1 MSGASVSGASVRGR
15 GLAGTVLKYGIV
27 ITASLVAMIPIL
39 AIVVVSLKS
48 KQEVLEGGPFQ
59 LPRDWLNL
67 ANYQTAFF
75 DGQMASAFVNT
86 AIILVTSVV
95 GTVIIGSMAAYAINR
110 FTFRLK
116 PLVLFLFL
124 LAALVPAVT
133 TQVAT
138 FQVINALGLFNT
150 RYSAILLY
158 MGTDIL
164 SIYIFLQFMRGI
176 PRALDEAALIDG
188 ASHWT
193 IYRRICLPLLKPAIV
208 TVVVIK
214 GVAIYNEFYIPFL
227 YMPARDLG
235 VVSTSLFRFNG
246 PFNADYQV
254 IAAAVVIA
262 MIPTLIIFL
271 LLQRFIYNGFARGA
285 VK

>member
-1 MSGASVSGASVRGR
+1 MGA
-15 GLAGTVLKYGIV
+15 GLRTRSLLGSTLKYGVV
-27 ITASLVAMIPIL
+27 ITASLIAMIPIL
-39 AIVVVSLKS
+39 AIVMVSLKT
-48 KQEVLEGGPFQ
+48 KAEVADGGPFQ
-59 LPRDWLNL
+59 LPQDWFNL

-75 DGQMASAFVNT
+75 DGQMAGAFVNT
-86 AIILVTSVV
+86 TIILVTSVV
-95 GTVIIGSMAAYAINR
+95 GTVLIGSMAAYAINR
-110 FTFRLK
+110 FDFRLK

-138 FQVINALGLFNT
+138 FQVINTLGLFNT
-150 RYSAILLY
+150 RWSAILLY

-164 SIYIFLQFMRGI
+164 SIYIFLQFMRGV

-193 IYRRICLPLLKPAIV
+193 IYRKIALPLLKPAIV

-262 MIPTLIIFL
+262 MVPTLIIFL
-271 LLQRFIYNGFARGA
+271 ALQRFIYNGFARGA

>member
-1 MSGASVSGASVRGR
+1 MTTSLRTRSGLGS
-15 GLAGTVLKYGIV
+15 TLKYGV
-27 ITASLVAMIPIL
+27 VVTASFIAMIPIL
-39 AIVVVSLKS
+39 AIVMVSLKS
-48 KQEVLEGGPFQ
+48 KAEVADGGPFQ
-59 LPRDWLNL
+59 LPQDWLNFS
-67 ANYQTAFF
+67 NYETAFF
-75 DGQMASAFVNT
+75 DGQMAGAFVNT

-95 GTVIIGSMAAYAINR
+95 GTVLIGSMAAYAINR
-110 FTFRLK
+110 FEFRLK

-138 FQVINALGLFNT
+138 FQVINTLGLFNT
-150 RYSAILLY
+150 RWSAILLY

-164 SIYIFLQFMRGI
+164 SIYIFLQFMRGV

-193 IYRRICLPLLKPAIV
+193 IYRKIALPLLKPAIV

-271 LLQRFIYNGFARGA
+271 ALQRFIYNGFARGA